1 MSETLFDSLRDYR
14 LCLNTLLSEQGLISK
29 RKFIIHP
36 DFQDIDLEETNN
48 YSNNIIV
55 ANKPGT
61 KLFLYIYLVNN
72 TNFLSKT
79 HKTKFK
85 NNIFDMNKYIKEL
98 YNLDEYTNISVDLV
112 VILTKKFKINN
123 QILEKKIT
131 DKILLNNIQIF
142 SYEYLLFNISTHN
155 YQPSSIRVITL
166 KDEIKHICDLK
177 NISNKSL
184 LAKIS
189 INDPLSKFYGLK
201 KGELFEF
208 IRISQN
214 SGFYITYRL
223 GII

>member
-1 MSETLFDSLRDYR
+1 MTETLFDSLRDYQ
-14 LCLNTLLSEQGLISK
+14 LCLKTLLSEKGLILK
-29 RKFIIHP
+29 RKFTVHP
-36 DFQDIDLEETNN
+36 DFENIDLEETNN

-55 ANKPGT
+55 ANKPNT

-85 NNIFDMNKYIKEL
+85 NNIFDMNKYIKDL
-98 YNLDEYTNISVDLV
+98 YNLDETTNISVDLV

-155 YQPSSIRVITL
+155 YQPDNIRVITV
-166 KDEIKHICDLK
+166 KDEINHICTMK

-214 SGFYITYRL
+214 SGFYISYRL

>member
-1 MSETLFDSLRDYR
+1 MSETLFDSLRDYK
-14 LCLNTLLSEQGLISK
+14 LCLNTLLSEKGLISK
-29 RKFIIHP
+29 RKFTIHP
-36 DFQDIDLEETNN
+36 DFKNIDLEETNI

-98 YNLDEYTNISVDLV
+98 YNLEEDINISVDLV

-142 SYEYLLFNISTHN
+142 SYEYLLFNICNHN
-155 YQPSSIRVITL
+155 YQPNSIRVITL
-166 KDEIKHICDLK
+166 KDEIKQICELK

-223 GII
+223 GIM